1 VRLGLGIL
9 GGSFDPIHNAHLI
22 VAELARE
29 QLGLERVLFMVAGA
43 QPLKDGMHHAD
54 SLDRAWM
61 VSMAIEG
68 IPGMAIDQRELDR
81 PGLSYMVDTLRE
93 LHAEYPEH
101 ELVLLLG
108 SDAAQRFAEWH
119 EPEEI
124 RRLARIA
131 VFRRGDDEIP
141 PGFDL
146 ELEVPRLGV
155 SSTDIRR
162 RVAQQLPLA
171 GWVPREI
178 AEYIAAER
186 LYGSNG
192 A

>member
-9 GGSFDPIHNAHLI
+9 GGSFDPVHNAHLV

-29 QLGLERVLFMVAGA
+29 QLGLDQVLFLVSGA
-43 QPLKDGMHHAD
+43 QPLKQGRHHAS

-81 PGLSYMVDTLRE
+81 PGPSYMVDTVRE
-93 LHAEYPEH
+93 LHAEYPDH
-101 ELVLLLG
+101 ELILLLG
-108 SDAAQRFAEWH
+108 ADAAASFGEWRD
-119 EPEEI
+119 PEEI
-124 RRLARIA
+124 RRLAKIA
-131 VFRRGDDEIP
+131 VFRRNEEPVP

-146 ELEVPRLGV
+146 EVAVPRLQL
-155 SSTDIRR
+155 SSTDVRAR
-162 RVAQQLPLA
+162 AAAQLPLV
-171 GWVPREI
+171 GWVTREV
-178 AEYIAAER
+178 ADYIVGER

>member
-1 VRLGLGIL
+1 MRLGLGIF

-29 QLGLERVLFMVAGA
+29 QLGLDQVLFLVAGS
-43 QPLKDGMHHAD
+43 QPLKQGMHHAD

-68 IPGMAIDQRELDR
+68 IAGMAIDQRELDR
-81 PGLSYMVDTLRE
+81 PGPSYTVDTLRE
-93 LHAEYPEH
+93 LRTEYPDH
-101 ELVLLLG
+101 ELILLLG
-108 SDAAQRFAEWH
+108 ADAARDFDQWRD
-119 EPEEI
+119 PEEI
-124 RRLARIA
+124 RKLARIA
-131 VFRRGDDEIP
+131 VFRRDDEAIP

-146 ELEVPRLGV
+146 EVAVPRLGV
-155 SSTDIRR
+155 SSTDIRGR
-162 RVAQQLPLA
+162 AAQQLPLA
-171 GWVPREI
+171 GWVPRDI
-178 AEYIAAER
+178 AEYIAVER

>member
-29 QLGLERVLFMVAGA
+29 QLGLERVLFMVAGE
-43 QPLKDGMHHAD
+43 QPLKQGKHFAE

-61 VSMAIEG
+61 ANMAIEG

-81 PGLSYMVDTLRE
+81 PGPSYMVDTLRS
-93 LHAEYPEH
+93 LRDDYPDY
-101 ELVLLLG
+101 ELVLLMG
-108 SDAAQRFAEWH
+108 ADTARSFDAWR

-124 RRLARIA
+124 RRLARVA
-131 VFRRGDDEIP
+131 VFRRGEEDIP

-146 ELEVPRLGV
+146 EVAVPRMDI
-155 SSTDIRR
+155 SSTEIRR

-171 GWVPREI
+171 GWVPCDVV
-178 AEYIAAER
+178 EYIAAER